1 MTKKFFFLRWICVYP
16 AYLNSNKTKQEG
28 RILPKNK
35 CVPDPGYMEINDVL
49 KNAGFKPIIENKQYP
64 RERSRELAFRGR
76 IRVQLKND
84 DDTPHIE
91 NFPSRNSIL
100 AHIGKL

>member
-1 MTKKFFFLRWICVYP
+1 MTKNFFLRWICVYP

-91 NFPSRNSIL
+91 NFPSRDSIL